1 MGLSSVRI
9 LQTGYLKLSSYPGR
23 IAGVKMVFMA
33 CIGSLAV
40 IFSHAQKTVPL
51 DRVEKMSFIE
61 NEYIKV
67 GIDLNLGGAIT
78 FLADPKNNENLINN
92 ADWGRQVQ
100 MSFYSGPVPYEP
112 EGKKSHPSWTF
123 IGWNPIQSGDVAG
136 HKSKVLDHKNNGKTI
151 YVKSIP
157 MHWPLDSVPGECI
170 YECWLSLDKN
180 AVKVT
185 SRIVNDRPDKTQYSA
200 RGQELPAVYTNAPW
214 HRLITYQGD
223 KPFTNDTLS
232 IIYNHNFP
240 SAKNIQWA
248 HWQATESWAAN
259 VNEDNY
265 GLGVWNKGVQQFS
278 GGYYGDSLF
287 VGGSY
292 DSPTAYIAPNSVDIL
307 DYNITY
313 DYHYSLILG
322 TVDEIRDYVYRN
334 GEQSLP
340 EYRFKNSRLQ
350 WYYQHTTDEGWPIKN
365 GLKVKAKKGAA
376 LVGPAAFWKAEDAS
390 QLLIRAAFPQGIKKV
405 KVGWKLFRAG
415 FNQEQEMEFGV
426 KDDGKMHT
434 YSVPLSHSTG
444 YKGVVTGLRIVLDD
458 GLPDQEGQAV
468 RIKSILLKR

>member
-1 MGLSSVRI
+1 MLLS
-9 LQTGYLKLSSYPGR
+9 GFSSN
-23 IAGVKMVFMA
+23 
-33 CIGSLAV
+33 
-40 IFSHAQKTVPL
+40 AQKTVPL
-51 DRVEKMSFIE
+51 DRNERMSFIA

-78 FLADPKNNENLINN
+78 YLADPKKGESLINN

-112 EGKKSHPSWTF
+112 DGKKSHPAWTF

-136 HKSKVLDHKNNGKTI
+136 HKSRVLDHKNTGKTL

-157 MHWPLDSVPGECI
+157 MHWPLDSVPGECV

-185 SRIVNDRPDKTQYSA
+185 SRIVNNRPDKTQYPA
-200 RGQELPAVYTNAPW
+200 RDQELPAVYTNVPW

-223 KPFTNDTLS
+223 RPFTRDTLS
-232 IIYNHNFP
+232 VIPNHNLP
-240 SAKNIQWA
+240 TTKNIQWA

-259 VNEDNY
+259 VDENNY
-265 GLGVWNKGVQQFS
+265 GLGVWNNRVQQFS

-292 DSPTAYIAPNSVDIL
+292 DSPTAYIAPNSIDIL

-322 TVDEIRDYVYRN
+322 TTEEIRDYVYKN
-334 GEQSLP
+334 SKQKLP
-340 EYRFKNSRLQ
+340 EYTFKNSRHQ
-350 WYYQHTTDEGWPIKN
+350 WYYQDATDEGWPVKN
-365 GLKVKAKKGAA
+365 GLRIKLKKDAA
-376 LVGPAAFWKAEDAS
+376 MIGPTTFWTAADAPELVIK
-390 QLLIRAAFPQGIKKV
+390 AAFPPGVKKA
-405 KVGWKLFRAG
+405 KVAWKVFRG
-415 FNQEQEMEFGV
+415 NFEEKNSMEFNV
-426 KDDGKMHT
+426 KDDGKMHA
-434 YSVPLSHSTG
+434 YKVPLHTSPEYTG
-444 YKGVVTGLRIVLDD
+444 VMTGLKIILNAGSEVDAGKIVM
-458 GLPDQEGQAV
+458 V
-468 RIKSILLKR
+468 RQIILK

>member
-1 MGLSSVRI
+1 MLRIFFACFFTISGFRLS
-9 LQTGYLKLSSYPGR
+9 
-23 IAGVKMVFMA
+23 
-33 CIGSLAV
+33 
-40 IFSHAQKTVPL
+40 AQVVVPL

-78 FLADPKNNENLINN
+78 YLADPEKKENLINN
-92 ADWGRQVQ
+92 SDWGRQVQ

-112 EGKKSHPSWTF
+112 NGKKSHPAWTF

-136 HKSKVLDHKNNGKTI
+136 HKSKVIAYKNTGKTL

-185 SRIVNDRPDKTQYSA
+185 SRIVNARPDKTQYPA

-214 HRLITYQGD
+214 HKLITYQGD

-232 IIYNHNFP
+232 LIQNHNLTTT
-240 SAKNIQWA
+240 KNIQWA

-259 VNEDNY
+259 VNESNY
-265 GLGVWNKGVQQFS
+265 GLGVWNAGVQEFS
-278 GGYYGDSLF
+278 GGYFGDSLF

-292 DSPTAYIAPNSVDIL
+292 DSPTGYIAPNSVDIL

-313 DYHYSLILG
+313 DYHYTLILG
-322 TVDEIRDYVYRN
+322 TLDEIRSYVYKN
-334 GEQSLP
+334 SKPVLP
-340 EYRFKNSRLQ
+340 DYQFKNQRWQ
-350 WYYQHTTDEGWPIKN
+350 WYYQNTSDAGWPIKN
-365 GLKVKAKKGAA
+365 GLVISLKKGATMISPTVFYKVADAPVLRFTA
-376 LVGPAAFWKAEDAS
+376 LYPS
-390 QLLIRAAFPQGIKKV
+390 
-405 KVGWKLFRAG
+405 
-415 FNQEQEMEFGV
+415 GV
-426 KDDGKMHT
+426 KKAKLWWKPFRGNFEESRSLEFDIMGDGKMHT
-434 YSVPLSHSTG
+434 YTIPLHQSPE
-444 YKGVVTGLRIVLDD
+444 YKGIITGFKILLNAEDAHDENKLVVV
-458 GLPDQEGQAV
+458 
-468 RIKSILLKR
+468 KSISAGK